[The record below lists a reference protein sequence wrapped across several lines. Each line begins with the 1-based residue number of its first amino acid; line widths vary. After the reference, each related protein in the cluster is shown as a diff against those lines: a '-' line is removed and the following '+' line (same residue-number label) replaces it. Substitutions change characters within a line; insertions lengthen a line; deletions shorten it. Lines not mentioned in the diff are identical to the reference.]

1 MAERRRHDTCIGC
14 VFFLYISKQ
23 AEASGKCKRHT
34 ECDFV
39 AVPCCCQP
47 KRLCLCSALSGRCF
61 TCTSFAG
68 RPISGKTRPRIPGT
82 DRRNRKKAVS
92 ANLRLYA
99 GDVAKCTDRTKQQN
113 TATALLLKQKAK
125 KQMRK
130 TMVEIRC
137 GTNFQIEIALCF
149 E

>member
-1 MAERRRHDTCIGC
+1 M
-14 VFFLYISKQ
+14 
-23 AEASGKCKRHT
+23 
-34 ECDFV
+34 
-39 AVPCCCQP
+39 
-47 KRLCLCSALSGRCF
+47 
-61 TCTSFAG
+61 
-68 RPISGKTRPRIPGT
+68 
-82 DRRNRKKAVS
+82 
-92 ANLRLYA
+92 LYA

-137 GTNFQIEIALCF
+137 GKNFQIEIALCF